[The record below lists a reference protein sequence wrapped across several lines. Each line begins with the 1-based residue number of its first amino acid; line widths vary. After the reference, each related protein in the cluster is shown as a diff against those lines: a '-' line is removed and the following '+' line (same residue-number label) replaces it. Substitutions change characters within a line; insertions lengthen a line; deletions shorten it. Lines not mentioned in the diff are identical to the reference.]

1 MARGDKKDYQAATFR
16 LPPDLLDKLDI
27 ESTGTGLPKGTIVEK
42 ALRSWFGSSPRGEDA
57 GNVNKDM
64 EASRHG

>member
-42 ALRSWFGSSPRGEDA
+42 ALRSWFDRGRTA
-57 GNVNKDM
+57 ANANKDM
-64 EASRHG
+64 EESGHG

>member
-27 ESTGTGLPKGTIVEK
+27 ESAGTGLPKGVIVEK
-42 ALRSWFGSSPRGEDA
+42 ALRAWLAGKNNTEAGED
-57 GNVNKDM
+57 GKI
-64 EASRHG
+64 R